1 MAAPKILRPGIIKLS
16 LASALDFAYLCQ
28 KMELAPTYVNIHTHR
43 PAGRG
48 IELRTVGIHPWNAG
62 RIPVASLLPLDETA
76 QAIGETGL
84 DFARPV
90 PKEVQYAAFRTQLEL
105 ARQYGLP
112 VILHCVRAFDEVM
125 RELKTRPPRAA
136 IFHGFIGSPE
146 QARQAIAA
154 GHYLS
159 FGERTFRSPKTVEA
173 MRATPLS
180 RLFFE
185 TDESETPIEKLY
197 ERASQLLDQQ
207 EELLIRGT
215 LENYKKLFEPR

>member
-1 MAAPKILRPGIIKLS
+1 
-16 LASALDFAYLCQ
+16 
-28 KMELAPTYVNIHTHR
+28 MEPAPTYVNIHTHR
-43 PAGRG
+43 PTGRG
-48 IELRTVGIHPWNAG
+48 IELRTFGIHPWDAD
-62 RIPVASLLPLDETA
+62 RIPIASLLPLDETA
-76 QAIGETGL
+76 QAIGEIGL

-90 PKEVQYAAFRTQLEL
+90 PKEVQYTTFRAQLEL

-112 VILHCVRAFDEVM
+112 VVLHCVRAFNEVM
-125 RELKTRPPRAA
+125 RELKARPPRAA

-146 QARQAIAA
+146 QARQVIAA

-173 MRATPLS
+173 MRITPLS

-185 TDESETPIEKLY
+185 TDESETPIEELY

-207 EELLIRGT
+207 KELLIKST
-215 LENYKKLFEPR
+215 LENYKKLFEPK

>member
-1 MAAPKILRPGIIKLS
+1 MEP
-16 LASALDFAYLCQ
+16 AL
-28 KMELAPTYVNIHTHR
+28 PYVNIHTHR
-43 PAGRG
+43 PTGRS
-48 IELRTVGIHPWNAG
+48 IELRTVGIHPWDAN

-76 QAIGETGL
+76 QAIGEIGL

-90 PKEVQYAAFRTQLEL
+90 PKEAQYAAFRAQLEL

-112 VILHCVRAFDEVM
+112 VVLHCVRAFNEVM
-125 RELKTRPPRAA
+125 RELKNRPPRAA

-159 FGERTFRSPKTVEA
+159 FSERTFRSPKTVEA
-173 MRATPLS
+173 MRITPLS

-185 TDESETPIEKLY
+185 TDESETPIEEFY
-197 ERASQLLDQQ
+197 QQASQLLGLPKV
-207 EELLIRGT
+207 LLIKST

>member
-1 MAAPKILRPGIIKLS
+1 
-16 LASALDFAYLCQ
+16 
-28 KMELAPTYVNIHTHR
+28 MEPAPTYVNIHTHR
-43 PAGRG
+43 PTGRG
-48 IELRTVGIHPWNAG
+48 IELRTVGIHPWDAD
-62 RIPVASLLPLDETA
+62 RMPVASLLPLDETV
-76 QAIGETGL
+76 QAIGEIGL
-84 DFARPV
+84 DFARAV
-90 PKEVQYAAFRTQLEL
+90 PKEAQYAAFRAQLEL

-112 VILHCVRAFDEVM
+112 VVLHCVRAFNEVM

-173 MRATPLS
+173 MRITPLS

-185 TDESETPIEKLY
+185 TDESETPIEEFY
-197 ERASQLLDQQ
+197 QQASQLLGFPK
-207 EELLIRGT
+207 ELLIKST
-215 LENYKKLFEPR
+215 LDNYKELFEPR